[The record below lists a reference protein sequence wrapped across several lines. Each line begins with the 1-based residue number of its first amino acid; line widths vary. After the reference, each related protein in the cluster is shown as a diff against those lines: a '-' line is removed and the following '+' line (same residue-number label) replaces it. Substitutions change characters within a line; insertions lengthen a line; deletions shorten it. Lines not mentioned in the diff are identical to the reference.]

1 MARQAQ
7 TSTAVLG
14 VLSIGSL
21 TGYEIR
27 QAISTVLGHFW
38 HESFG
43 QIYPCL
49 ADLEA
54 DGLVHA
60 TPGERSGSNRYEI
73 TAAGRQR
80 LRELLAT
87 TPSAAPPRNGVLL
100 RVFFGQSLAPAD
112 LDALLD
118 DVVSEATGRLATYAG
133 IRAAIVG
140 DPAYP
145 EHGRYWEATIRAGE
159 LTAQSQLVWA
169 TETRGTLL
177 PPATIPAP

>member
-49 ADLEA
+49 A
-54 DGLVHA
+54 
-60 TPGERSGSNRYEI
+60 
-73 TAAGRQR
+73 TAA
-80 LRELLAT
+80 
-87 TPSAAPPRNGVLL
+87 VY
-100 RVFFGQSLAPAD
+100 
-112 LDALLD
+112 LLD
-118 DVVSEATGRLATYAG
+118 
-133 IRAAIVG
+133 I
-140 DPAYP
+140 
-145 EHGRYWEATIRAGE
+145 
-159 LTAQSQLVWA
+159 
-169 TETRGTLL
+169 
-177 PPATIPAP
+177 